1 MQSSRLLITVV
12 KILTFIY
19 SVGEIFPLF
28 EPFYA
33 DKILRSRT
41 LAVLINLFQP
51 VKFVYSA
58 FVQLFKFSLKK
69 QSSIFVTSVKNL
81 RLQNTMVYDMRGW
94 KQEQDIYP
102 NYYLLLLTI
111 CAQTQLYW
119 YNTEH
124 TVLNNHVF
132 ALNLCLQ

>member
-1 MQSSRLLITVV
+1 MQGSRLLITVV
-12 KILTFIY
+12 KILTFVY
-19 SVGEIFPLF
+19 SVDEIFPLF

-33 DKILRSRT
+33 DEILRSRT

-69 QSSIFVTSVKNL
+69 QSSIFVTSVNV
-81 RLQNTMVYDMRGW
+81 LQNTMVYDMRGW
-94 KQEQDIYP
+94 KQEQDFYP

-119 YNTEH
+119 YHTKH